1 MHCLCRGPSL
11 AIPCPL
17 TKEFRRGQ
25 QPLFFKTLT
34 PLTREEGAVDD
45 IGSNLLV
52 LHCRL
57 PNVCPNLETLQSVAI
72 EAVVDAHSWLQVEN
86 APADLALDRVYFR
99 MPLLVL
105 TQCAN
110 YFNFLESV
118 GVSHESVVKRSSTAG
133 LRANET
139 YDQLLTQYKQDG
151 KKIADAGPMLAEHGL
166 KKEHV
171 LKAIEVTK
179 RRTKTPDLQLSPHQR
194 VGHDERDGLPR
205 HADAAEAGAGGP
217 VRRPTPTRR
226 AFRTRSETHGFAVV
240 CKLYNRFARALNKPP
255 VMVAGM
261 TSMPSLEGIDLV
273 AAIQNAGFHGELA
286 AGGLSRPNIFED
298 AVNELVSKIKS
309 GLGIAINMLYLNA
322 K

>member
-1 MHCLCRGPSL
+1 
-11 AIPCPL
+11 
-17 TKEFRRGQ
+17 
-25 QPLFFKTLT
+25 
-34 PLTREEGAVDD
+34 
-45 IGSNLLV
+45 
-52 LHCRL
+52 
-57 PNVCPNLETLQSVAI
+57 
-72 EAVVDAHSWLQVEN
+72 
-86 APADLALDRVYFR
+86 

-110 YFNFLESV
+110 YFNFLESA
-118 GVSHESVVKRSSTAG
+118 GVSYESVVKSSSTAG

-151 KKIADAGPMLAEHGL
+151 KKIADAGPMLAERGL

-171 LKAIEVTK
+171 IKAIEVAK
-179 RRTKTPDLQLSPHQR
+179 RRTKTPDLSSHQR

-205 HADAAEAGAGGP
+205 HADAGGP

-273 AAIQNAGFHGELA
+273 AAIQNADFHGELA